1 MFRPAQ
7 LANKRV
13 YIWTK
18 YMLCRDVQKTFQL
31 AGIEYLYGKRNS
43 VIPSRRNKWR
53 DKKNN
58 IEFRLRVYSD
68 LKHM

>member
-1 MFRPAQ
+1 
-7 LANKRV
+7 
-13 YIWTK
+13 
-18 YMLCRDVQKTFQL
+18 MLCRDVQKTFQL
-31 AGIEYLYGKRNS
+31 AGIEYLYDKRNS